1 VPEEHGE
8 EPRLS
13 VTDRGSRPLEAI
25 YRLSDAVAHAAG
37 VQEVIGAAM
46 DGLIDAVQ
54 ADRASVLLFDEEG
67 VMRFAGWRG
76 ISDGYRA
83 AVEGHT
89 PWTPDEVD
97 AHPITIGDV
106 AAEPSLGEPL
116 RRTVLDEGIQ
126 AMAFV
131 PLLSAGRLIGKFMV
145 YHDHAHEF
153 TEIELQLCQTIAGH
167 VAFAIERMRSERV
180 LRDGE
185 RRLRLALDAGRM
197 GTWEWRLDSNT
208 IHWSP
213 GLEVIHGLEPGTFD
227 STFQGFQED
236 IHPEDLERVLGAI
249 ERARE
254 TGEELRIEYRIV
266 RPDGTERWVEGRG
279 RLFRDDSGAPP
290 RMVGVCGDVTERKII
305 EETLRRSKDDL
316 ERRVAERT
324 SELQSRADQ
333 LRRLA
338 SELTRAEQR
347 ERQRLAKVL
356 HDHLQQLLVSA
367 KMSLEAFGMRA
378 SGQPDHPLIER
389 GQRCLEEAVDV
400 CRSLTVEL
408 SPPILHEG
416 GLAGGF
422 EWLARW
428 MHDTHGLTVDL
439 ALDPHVDPVRE
450 DVRTVIF
457 GAARELLFNVVKHA
471 KVRHA
476 SLELSCP
483 DERHLRV
490 RVSDGGSG
498 FDPEPVLTRA
508 GAPESGFGL
517 VEIRERLA
525 LMGGR
530 LEVESAP
537 GRGASLTIVM
547 PRHVESGRAEV
558 PPSQERAAHR
568 SGARRPAARHTG
580 PHDRLRVLV
589 VDDHAVLRE
598 GLCMLLL
605 EEPRLEVVGEASD
618 GAEAVERAHALQPD
632 VVLMDFSM
640 PGMNGVEAT
649 RRITG
654 ELPHVKV
661 IGLSMYDEADRA
673 RAMLDAGAVAYVSK
687 NGKARALI
695 ELIRAR
701 ALAS

>member
-1 VPEEHGE
+1 M
-8 EPRLS
+8 S
-13 VTDRGSRPLEAI
+13 VTDRESRPLEAI

-54 ADRASVLLFDEEG
+54 ADRASVLLFDEDG

-89 PWTPDEVD
+89 PWSPDEVD
-97 AHPITIGDV
+97 AQPITIGDV
-106 AAEPSLGEPL
+106 AIEPGLAEGL
-116 RRTVLDEGIQ
+116 RRTVLDEGIR

-145 YHDHAHEF
+145 YYDRAHEF
-153 TEIELQLCQTIAGH
+153 TVIELQLCQTIAGH

-180 LRDGE
+180 LRE
-185 RRLRLALDAGRM
+185 
-197 GTWEWRLDSNT
+197 
-208 IHWSP
+208 
-213 GLEVIHGLEPGTFD
+213 
-227 STFQGFQED
+227 
-236 IHPEDLERVLGAI
+236 
-249 ERARE
+249 
-254 TGEELRIEYRIV
+254 
-266 RPDGTERWVEGRG
+266 
-279 RLFRDDSGAPP
+279 
-290 RMVGVCGDVTERKII
+290 
-305 EETLRRSKDDL
+305 SKDEL

-338 SELTRAEQR
+338 SKLTRAEQR

-378 SGQPDHPLIER
+378 SGPDNPLVER

-422 EWLARW
+422 GWLARW

-471 KVRHA
+471 KVQHA

-490 RVSDGGSG
+490 KVADGGSG
-498 FDPEPVLTRA
+498 FDPETVLTRA
-508 GAPESGFGL
+508 GAPEIGFGL

-558 PPSQERAAHR
+558 RPSQKPAAR
-568 SGARRPAARHTG
+568 RIGARTPAARHTG

-605 EEPRLEVVGEASD
+605 EEPQLEVVGEASD

-640 PGMNGVEAT
+640 PRMNGVEAT

>member
-1 VPEEHGE
+1 MN
-8 EPRLS
+8 
-13 VTDRGSRPLEAI
+13 VTDRRSRPLEAI
-25 YRLSDAVAHAAG
+25 YRLSDAVAHAAEI
-37 VQEVIGAAM
+37 QEVIGAAM

-54 ADRASVLLFDEEG
+54 ADRASVLLFDDDR
-67 VMRFAGWRG
+67 VMRFKGWRG
-76 ISDGYRA
+76 ISDAYRA

-89 PWTPDEVD
+89 PWSPDEAD
-97 AHPITIGDV
+97 AHPITITDV
-106 AAEPSLGEPL
+106 AVEPSLAEGL
-116 RRTVLDEGIQ
+116 RRTVLDEGIR
-126 AMAFV
+126 AMAFI

-145 YHDHAHEF
+145 YQDSAHEF
-153 TEIELQLCQTIAGH
+153 TQVELQLCQTIASQ
-167 VAFAIERMRSERV
+167 VAFAIERMRSE
-180 LRDGE
+180 E
-185 RRLRLALDAGRM
+185 
-197 GTWEWRLDSNT
+197 S
-208 IHWSP
+208 
-213 GLEVIHGLEPGTFD
+213 
-227 STFQGFQED
+227 
-236 IHPEDLERVLGAI
+236 
-249 ERARE
+249 
-254 TGEELRIEYRIV
+254 
-266 RPDGTERWVEGRG
+266 
-279 RLFRDDSGAPP
+279 
-290 RMVGVCGDVTERKII
+290 
-305 EETLRRSKDDL
+305 LRRAKDEL

-324 SELQSRADQ
+324 SELQTRADQ
-333 LRRLA
+333 LVRLA

-378 SGQPDHPLIER
+378 GGADNPLIER

-416 GLAGGF
+416 GLAGGL

-428 MHDTHGLTVDL
+428 MQDTHGLTVEL
-439 ALDPHVDPVRE
+439 AIDPRVDPLRE
-450 DVRTVIF
+450 DVRTVVF

-471 KVRHA
+471 KVPRA
-476 SLELSCP
+476 ALELSCP
-483 DERHLRV
+483 GERELCVTVTDEG
-490 RVSDGGSG
+490 DG
-498 FDPEPVLTRA
+498 FDPQSVLTRP
-508 GAPESGFGL
+508 GAPDTGFGL

-537 GRGASLTIVM
+537 GRGARLTIVM
-547 PRHVESGRAEV
+547 PRGVDTAGA
-558 PPSQERAAHR
+558 AAHPR
-568 SGARRPAARHTG
+568 HEQAARHSG
-580 PHDRLRVLV
+580 ASSPAVRQGARHDRLRVLV

-605 EEPRLEVVGEASD
+605 EEPQLEVVGEASD
-618 GAEAVERAHALQPD
+618 GVEAVERAHALQPD

-640 PGMNGVEAT
+640 PRMNGVEAT
-649 RRITG
+649 RRITS

-673 RAMLDAGAVAYVSK
+673 RAMLEAGAVAYLSK

-701 ALAS
+701 AATS